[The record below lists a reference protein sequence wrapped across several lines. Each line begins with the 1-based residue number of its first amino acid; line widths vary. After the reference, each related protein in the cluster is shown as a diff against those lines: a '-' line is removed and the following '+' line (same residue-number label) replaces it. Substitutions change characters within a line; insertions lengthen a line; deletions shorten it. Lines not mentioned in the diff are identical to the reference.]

1 MEKEEI
7 IEMLGKNIID
17 NIKLYSRNNDN
28 YFREIDV
35 IMKLIEE
42 EPNYLVYLNEY
53 SDAFMMLMEEV
64 IDDLKKLPYL
74 YDLRDDMY

>member
-7 IEMLGKNIID
+7 IEMLEKNIID